1 MPQFRKILC
10 PVDFDPNSLLALR
23 LATELAQERTA
34 TLHLLHVVAM
44 PPGPEVALPFG
55 KMETTARTKL
65 ERLAR
70 QKVDGKVRYQVE
82 VMMGDPGVEILQAAK
97 RQGADLIVM
106 ATHGRKGLRHLVLGS
121 VAEHVVRE
129 APCPVLTVKP
139 KTPVAKSS
147 ASRPVKSEKVKKR
160 PA

>member
-1 MPQFRKILC
+1 MLRFKKILC
-10 PVDFDPNSLLALR
+10 PMDFDQNWLAL
-23 LATELAQERTA
+23 AVAIELAQRIT
-34 TLHLLHVVAM
+34 TLCLLHVVPV
-44 PPGPEVALPFG
+44 PPGPEVAISFG
-55 KMETTARTKL
+55 KMEAEVRTRL

-70 QKVDGKVRYQVE
+70 RKVNGKVRYEVE

-97 RQGADLIVM
+97 RGGADLIVM

-139 KTPVAKSS
+139 KTPAAKSA
-147 ASRPVKSEKVKKR
+147 ASRSLKKR